1 MVVGLFAGATF
12 SQERLIPLAVASAA
26 VIRRRKIHEM
36 TKELLVLAASVIF
49 AAGVMAFAGSWHPK
63 TYTVVHAYATATS
76 SKAGILTGSSTAYV
90 PRDSGRKRWR

>member
-12 SQERLIPLAVASAA
+12 SQLRPIQLAVANAA

-36 TKELLVLAASVIF
+36 TKELLVLAAWVMF
-49 AAGVMAFAGSWHPK
+49 AAGIMVFAGSWHPK

-76 SKAGILTGSSTAYV
+76 GKAGPAGFKSQTLAVT
-90 PRDSGRKRWR
+90 P